1 MHLTKAIKDDEDNFA
16 LIVYITL
23 SGGHFLSELTFFF
36 EEKYTPFWLAK

>member
-36 EEKYTPFWLAK
+36 